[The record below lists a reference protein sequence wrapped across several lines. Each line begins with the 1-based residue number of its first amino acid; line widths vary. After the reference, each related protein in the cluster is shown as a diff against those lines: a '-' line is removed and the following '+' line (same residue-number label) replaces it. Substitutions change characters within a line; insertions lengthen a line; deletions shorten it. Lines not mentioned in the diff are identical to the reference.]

1 MDTDL
6 LKFPR
11 EIVSRSDEINDLIDQ
26 AQWLCQFAKEARI
39 RCHFNCNHHRQPCL
53 IEVVLKPRKL
63 EIFHLLEKSTPEFK
77 KKFGFIERIEEV
89 LAIERRKRCLDEKNP

>member
-11 EIVSRSDEINDLIDQ
+11 EIVSRSNEINDLIDQ
-26 AQWLCQFAKEARI
+26 ARWLRRFVKEARI
-39 RCHFNCNHHRQPCL
+39 RYQFNCSYHRQPCL
-53 IEVVLKPRKL
+53 IEVVLNPRKL

-77 KKFGFIERIEEV
+77 KKFGFIQRIEEILV
-89 LAIERRKRCLDEKNP
+89 IRRTKCSRGKNP